1 MKLRESF
8 SILLTI
14 FFTQL
19 IFLYYNE
26 IIFNVLDE
34 KLKNSLLLIIGT
46 LSTLY
51 LINFI
56 MSSEDCGQII
66 FKFGLIYVVFV
77 VFMTIFYLVDR
88 RHFIEY
94 FKGVDKEKIIP
105 KIINETLPLEN
116 NKILEEI
123 EQVSIT
129 FSQIKTEAKPTIT
142 TREMFLKNFSMS
154 LT

>member
-66 FKFGLIYVVFV
+66 FKVGLIYVVFV
-77 VFMTIFYLVDR
+77 IFLTIFYLVDR
-88 RHFIEY
+88 NHFIEY
-94 FKGVDKEKIIP
+94 FKGVNREKLVP
-105 KIINETLPLEN
+105 KLINETLTIEN
-116 NKILEEI
+116 NKNAEKI
-123 EQVSIT
+123 EQVTVT
-129 FSQIKTEAKPTIT
+129 FSQIKTEVKPTIT
-142 TREMFLKNFSMS
+142 TRDIFHKNITKS